1 MILHLV
7 IDVCGMWHPEIA
19 LPLLPIDVDKYDIVI
34 SHQKDMK
41 DEMESL
47 RRDLESL
54 KENFASVTNL
64 LKSGIQAIKRI
75 QPSKAYISLCF
86 ATNVTG
92 STFIPWDG
100 DCKPVQSSNPFYSI
114 SNDYTAITVKRKG
127 LYQVIVRLLLAKE
140 KDEQESKIKWT
151 YTYGHKPKNYA
162 SLFVNDNAVAS
173 AHTGENEGAHYS
185 TQSIIEI
192 FTLQR
197 NATVSVQTGSQG
209 CISEG
214 PGYGANPNRLILLL
228 LDDLEE

>member
-1 MILHLV
+1 MQAAFTSLQSSIPASTSSSSSDCSNHSTIDLSDEENGLVILHLV

-140 KDEQESKIKWT
+140 KDEQESKIKRT
-151 YTYGHKPKNYA
+151 YTYGQKPKNYA
-162 SLFVNDNAVAS
+162 SLFVNDNAVWQARIPARTRERITAHRAS
-173 AHTGENEGAHYS
+173 
-185 TQSIIEI
+185 
-192 FTLQR
+192 
-197 NATVSVQTGSQG
+197 
-209 CISEG
+209 
-214 PGYGANPNRLILLL
+214 
-228 LDDLEE
+228 